1 MAKTRPPYAEQYR
14 LKLLALHRN
23 GRTIEELARQ
33 FEPTEQTIRN
43 WIAQK
48 ERDRGKRKDSV
59 SSLERD
65 ELNRL
70 RRENRRL
77 KLEQEILAK
86 AAAAARPARETD
98 KIPQKDSDS

>member
-1 MAKTRPPYAEQYR
+1 MAKTRPPYSNEFR
-14 LKLLALHRN
+14 DKLMQLHRN

-43 WIAQK
+43 WIAQE
-48 ERDRGKRKDSV
+48 ERDRGKRKDGL

-77 KLEQEILAK
+77 KLEQDILSK
-86 AAAAARPARETD
+86 AAAWFARETD
-98 KIPQKDSDS
+98 KIPGKDSSS

>member
-1 MAKTRPPYAEQYR
+1 MGKTRAAYPEQFR
-14 LKLLALHRN
+14 AKLLELYRN
-23 GRTIEELARQ
+23 GRSIEDLARQ
-33 FEPTEQTIRN
+33 FEPSEQTIRN
-43 WIAQK
+43 WIAQD
-48 ERDRGKRKDSV
+48 ERDRGKRKDGL

-77 KLEQEILAK
+77 KQEQEILAK
-86 AAAAARPARETD
+86 AAAWFARETD